1 MLGMVT
7 PTFVMST
14 FEQIVGKREAELALM
29 TAKLYNP
36 EGAHKAGL
44 IDVLVDDEDQLLAGN
59 LNFTQNLWEN
69 FQLAKLNNF

>member
-14 FEQIVGKREAELALM
+14 FAQIVGKREAELALM

-36 EGAHKAGL
+36 ESAHKAGL
-44 IDVLVDDEDQLLAGN
+44 IDVLVDDEDQLLAGKSHD
-59 LNFTQNLWEN
+59 FIKSQ
-69 FQLAKLNNF
+69 F